1 VLISACSAGFKDDP
15 SAEIDREVREA
26 LTQRVRS
33 DVADDLGIK
42 LADDHPIRH
51 EFRLRNPTD
60 APIRL
65 VNAMALKTCCS
76 SIGPIPRMV
85 PARGEVA
92 VPVIWK
98 IGHQSGRTRVQ
109 FVVATDR
116 DDCRTIDL
124 SLTADLHP
132 AWEVSPL
139 VDVPGKPST
148 ATTTTQRFRVI
159 TRRLGAEGLPTP
171 SVIDSAEPF
180 RARFVG
186 EATQETVPSGIVEAT
201 RNVEVSLAPNQGVGS
216 YSGELQ
222 LKWADGTSKTY
233 PVRREVS
240 PHIRLSPSTLA
251 VHSDDGSRTFQV
263 VVSSDERPFRVL
275 DVVGPAL
282 VKSVVPSPDPAV
294 SHVLNFWL
302 DPSRLDRSGTS
313 EIEVATDHPAQA
325 SLKLKVYLVAS
336 EKGVTP

>member
-1 VLISACSAGFKDDP
+1 VLISACSAGREDGPGGD
-15 SAEIDREVREA
+15 IDREVREA

-33 DVADDLGIK
+33 DIADDIGIK
-42 LADDHPIRH
+42 IADDRPIRH

-60 APIRL
+60 IPIRL
-65 VNAMALKTCCS
+65 VSAMALKTCCS

-98 IGHQSGRTRVQ
+98 VGHQSGLTRVQ

-124 SLTADLHP
+124 SLTANLLP

-139 VDVPGKPST
+139 DDVPGKPSMS
-148 ATTTTQRFRVI
+148 ATSAQSFQVI
-159 TRRLGAEGLPTP
+159 TRRLGDEGLSPP
-171 SVIDSAEPF
+171 SEIESAEPF
-180 RARFVG
+180 RSRFVG
-186 EATQETVPSGIVEAT
+186 EATQETGSGGVVKASRIVE
-201 RNVEVSLAPNQGVGS
+201 VELAPNQGVGT
-216 YSGELQ
+216 YSGELR
-222 LKWADGTSKTY
+222 LKWADGSSKTY

-240 PHIRLSPSTLA
+240 PRIRLSPSTL
-251 VHSDDGSRTFQV
+251 VVNSVDGTRTFQV
-263 VVSSDERPFRVL
+263 VVRSDERPFRIL
-275 DVVGPAL
+275 DVIGPAL
-282 VKSVVPSPDPAV
+282 VKPIVPRPDPAL
-294 SHVLNFWL
+294 SHVLNFGL

-313 EIEVATDHPAQA
+313 EIEIVTDHPAQA
-325 SLKLKVYLVAS
+325 SSKIKVYLVAS